1 MSRMLADFVC
11 CAFWLMEDILATYMS
26 V

>member
-1 MSRMLADFVC
+1 MLADFVC